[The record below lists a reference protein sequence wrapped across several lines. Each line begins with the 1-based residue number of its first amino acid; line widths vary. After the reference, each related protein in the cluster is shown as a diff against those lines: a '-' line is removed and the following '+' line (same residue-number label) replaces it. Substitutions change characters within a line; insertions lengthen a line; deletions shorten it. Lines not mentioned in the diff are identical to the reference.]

1 MADTTIV
8 VAGQPVITTIVATA
22 QSEPVVIEA
31 IKQGLPGGN
40 NIRFIRYVFNHPLS
54 EWIIPHNQ
62 NTQYLSINIVD
73 NNNLVNYAKSI
84 TMQDNNNTCVIN
96 FTSPIAGYADIL
108 FIVTGATEV
117 SVI

>member
-22 QSEPVVIEA
+22 QSEPIVIEA
-31 IKQGLPGGN
+31 IKQGPPGDN
-40 NIRFIRYVFNHPLS
+40 NLRFIRYIFNHPLS

-62 NTQYLSINIVD
+62 NTSYLSINIVD
-73 NNNLVNYAKSI
+73 DNNITHYAKNI
-84 TMQDNNNTCVIN
+84 TMQDNNTCIIN

-108 FIVTGATEV
+108 FIVAGAIEV
-117 SVI
+117 SVV